1 MRAMRTKVARWR
13 IGRFDKQHLA
23 TPAQTS
29 KQNAKK
35 IGMQTRITHWPRRV
49 ESAPHSGLVNNAEKS
64 TVNIAA
70 IPAIN

>member
-1 MRAMRTKVARWR
+1 MRAMRTKVARCL
-13 IGRFDKQHLA
+13 ILSLIKQRA
-23 TPAQTS
+23 TLAQTS
-29 KQNAKK
+29 KQKAKK